1 MLVKSTLSVP
11 DFSFQL
17 STCHSYAAFQCS
29 SLHCFNGG
37 LFFCL
42 DATSECGQTGTCI
55 KSRKMGTFTWK
66 VPDEGPSEEGE
77 SGLVKEA
84 AVAHGRQK
92 QEGWFC
98 EQTPGLQCQMWLVF
112 VWMSGLNWSAV
123 VPCMTYVSCLKHH
136 KAPLL
141 YIFDGGV
148 FIALTLW
155 CRIRD
160 KVPFQPVASCQR
172 VWEMIG
178 YKLVQASP

>member
-1 MLVKSTLSVP
+1 MLWEEAGGVLCTGWWEHSWFSLTQVQTHFTQMILMLVKSTLSVP

-123 VPCMTYVSCLKHH
+123 VPCMTYVSL
-136 KAPLL
+136 PE
-141 YIFDGGV
+141 
-148 FIALTLW
+148 T
-155 CRIRD
+155 
-160 KVPFQPVASCQR
+160 P
-172 VWEMIG
+172 
-178 YKLVQASP
+178 